1 VLIGFPIGSGYLRL
15 DSAASGYID
24 AQPHNEIV
32 NQYLRVGVFG
42 TILLILFTVR
52 PIYIYFREPDSG
64 SLLYP
69 TPASWVLVTIGVIVF
84 GFPYSYSLE
93 IFALVAMANGLI
105 DAADEGALNRSR
117 SLQP

>member
-1 VLIGFPIGSGYLRL
+1 VGKILLRRSISLTVLIGFPIGSGYLRL

-52 PIYIYFREPDSG
+52 PIYIYFREPTQDLCCIRPRRHG
-64 SLLYP
+64 S
-69 TPASWVLVTIGVIVF
+69 W
-84 GFPYSYSLE
+84 
-93 IFALVAMANGLI
+93 
-105 DAADEGALNRSR
+105 
-117 SLQP
+117 